1 MTGGPIVRGDTAT
14 LKPPDQQCKKKKKKA
29 PGLEGRKVH
38 SAYFVKE
45 LEDDRKNVSVP
56 Y

>member
-1 MTGGPIVRGDTAT
+1 MPGPIVRADKAT

-29 PGLEGRKVH
+29 AGLEGRKVH

-45 LEDDRKNVSVP
+45 IEDDPKKNVS
-56 Y
+56 YF